1 MFTCVKKWS
10 ETDRL
15 FYSIKIKAMKKVI
28 FIIALMIFVN
38 HNIDA
43 QGCVAIRS
51 TGNSCSMNHP
61 GDAKG
66 WKLNLNNRYFRSY
79 KHFVGKEEQNHRVDS
94 STEVI
99 NHSYSLDIT
108 LTRTFNARWTAAI
121 TVPVIS
127 NTRSSK
133 YEHYGNTSK
142 SANARQATNSFGIG
156 DTRLMLYR
164 WMFDP
169 VKNKKGNLQIGLG
182 LKLPTGDYRYQ
193 DYFQKNDTTSTFG
206 PVDQSIQL
214 GDGGTGIATEI
225 KAYYKPAKK
234 LSVYADAYYLVN
246 PREQNGV
253 STARGGIASANAMKY
268 FTAYMSVPD
277 QYMVRAGLTY
287 SVKKFEFTS
296 GIRLE
301 GIPAKDLVG
310 GSKGFRRPGYVL
322 AVEPVVS
329 YRTKKLD
336 FYLSVPVA
344 VKRNRVQSYADKL
357 QTTATGIHAQ
367 GDAAFADYSLNAG
380 ITINF

>member
-1 MFTCVKKWS
+1 MKKGHKQAGYFI
-10 ETDRL
+10 T
-15 FYSIKIKAMKKVI
+15 IQTKAMKKII
-28 FIIALMIFVN
+28 FIIMLMIFVN
-38 HNIDA
+38 HKIAA

-61 GDAKG
+61 GDERG

-79 KHFVGKEEQNHRVDS
+79 KHFVGKEEQKNRVDS
-94 STEVI
+94 STQVI

-108 LTRTFNARWTAAI
+108 LTRTFNTRWSAAL
-121 TVPVIS
+121 TVPVIY

-142 SANARQATNSFGIG
+142 SANARQATHSFGIG

-164 WMFDP
+164 WMLDP
-169 VKNKKGNLQIGLG
+169 VKNKKGNMQIGLG
-182 LKLPTGDYRYQ
+182 LKLPTGDFRYQ
-193 DYFQKNDTTSTFG
+193 DYFQKNDSTTTFG

-214 GDGGTGIATEI
+214 GDGGTGIATEL

-253 STARGGIASANAMKY
+253 STSRGGLASANSMKY

-296 GIRLE
+296 GIRIE
-301 GIPAKDLVG
+301 GIPAEDLVG
-310 GSKGFRRPGYVL
+310 GNKGFRRPGYVI
-322 AVEPVVS
+322 AVEPVIS

-344 VKRNRVQSYADKL
+344 VQRNRVQSYADKL
-357 QTTATGIHAQ
+357 QTTATGIRTQ

-380 ITINF
+380 FTINF

>member
-1 MFTCVKKWS
+1 MKKGHKQAGYFI
-10 ETDRL
+10 T
-15 FYSIKIKAMKKVI
+15 IQTKAMKKII
-28 FIIALMIFVN
+28 FIIMLMIFVN
-38 HNIDA
+38 HKIAA

-61 GDAKG
+61 GDERG

-79 KHFVGKEEQNHRVDS
+79 KHFVGKEEQKNRVDS
-94 STEVI
+94 STQVI

-108 LTRTFNARWTAAI
+108 LTRTFNTRWSAAL
-121 TVPVIS
+121 TVPVIY

-142 SANARQATNSFGIG
+142 SANARQATHSFGIG

-164 WMFDP
+164 WMLDP
-169 VKNKKGNLQIGLG
+169 VKNKKGNMQIGLG
-182 LKLPTGDYRYQ
+182 LKLPTGDFRYQ
-193 DYFQKNDTTSTFG
+193 DYFQKNDSTTTFG

-214 GDGGTGIATEI
+214 GDGGTGIATEL

-253 STARGGIASANAMKY
+253 STSRGGLASANSMKY

-296 GIRLE
+296 GIRIE
-301 GIPAKDLVG
+301 GIPAEDLVG
-310 GSKGFRRPGYVL
+310 GNKGFRRPGYVI
-322 AVEPVVS
+322 AVEPVIS

-344 VKRNRVQSYADKL
+344 VQRNRVQSYADKL

>member
-1 MFTCVKKWS
+1 MKKGHKQAGYFI
-10 ETDRL
+10 T
-15 FYSIKIKAMKKVI
+15 IQTKAMKKII
-28 FIIALMIFVN
+28 FIIMLMIFVN
-38 HNIDA
+38 HKIAA

-61 GDAKG
+61 GDERG

-79 KHFVGKEEQNHRVDS
+79 KHFVGKEEQKNRVDS
-94 STEVI
+94 STQVI

-108 LTRTFNARWTAAI
+108 LTRTFNTRWSAAL
-121 TVPVIS
+121 TVPVIY

-142 SANARQATNSFGIG
+142 SANARQATHSFGIG

-164 WMFDP
+164 WMLDP
-169 VKNKKGNLQIGLG
+169 VKNKKGNLQFGLG
-182 LKLPTGDYRYQ
+182 LKLPTGDFRYQ
-193 DYFQKNDTTSTFG
+193 DYFQKNDSTTTFG

-214 GDGGTGIATEI
+214 GDGGTGIATEL

-253 STARGGIASANAMKY
+253 STSRGGLASANSMKY

-296 GIRLE
+296 GIRIE
-301 GIPAKDLVG
+301 GIPAEDLVG
-310 GSKGFRRPGYVL
+310 GNKGFRRPGYVI
-322 AVEPVVS
+322 AVEPVIS

-344 VKRNRVQSYADKL
+344 VQRNRVQSYADKL
-357 QTTATGIHAQ
+357 QTTATGIRTQ

-380 ITINF
+380 FTINF

>member
-1 MFTCVKKWS
+1 MKKGHKQAGYFI
-10 ETDRL
+10 T
-15 FYSIKIKAMKKVI
+15 IQTKAMKKII
-28 FIIALMIFVN
+28 FIIMLMIFVN
-38 HNIDA
+38 HKIAA

-61 GDAKG
+61 GDERG

-79 KHFVGKEEQNHRVDS
+79 KHFVGKEEQKNRVDS
-94 STEVI
+94 STQVI

-108 LTRTFNARWTAAI
+108 LTRTFNTRWSAAL
-121 TVPVIS
+121 TVPVIY

-142 SANARQATNSFGIG
+142 SANARQATHSFGIG

-164 WMFDP
+164 WMLDP
-169 VKNKKGNLQIGLG
+169 VKNKKGNMQIGLG
-182 LKLPTGDYRYQ
+182 LKLPTGDFRYQ
-193 DYFQKNDTTSTFG
+193 DYFQKNDTTSTLG

-225 KAYYKPAKK
+225 KAYYKPSKK

-253 STARGGIASANAMKY
+253 STSRGGITSANSMKY

-277 QYMVRAGLTY
+277 QFMARAGLTY

-296 GIRLE
+296 GIRIE
-301 GIPAKDLVG
+301 GIPAEDLVG
-310 GSKGFRRPGYVL
+310 GNKGFRRPGYVI
-322 AVEPVVS
+322 AVEPVIS

-344 VKRNRVQSYADKL
+344 VQRNRVQSYADKL
-357 QTTATGIHAQ
+357 QTTATGIRTQ

-380 ITINF
+380 FTINF